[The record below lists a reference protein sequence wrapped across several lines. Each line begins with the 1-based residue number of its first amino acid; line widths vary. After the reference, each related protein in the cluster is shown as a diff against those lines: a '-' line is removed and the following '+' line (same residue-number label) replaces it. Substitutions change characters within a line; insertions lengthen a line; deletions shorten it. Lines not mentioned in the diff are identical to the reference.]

1 VLPHPPYPEE
11 AQDLGETGTVVMT
24 VTFDTSGDVARAA
37 VTQSSGVRLL
47 DATTRSF
54 ILAHWHS
61 ATLAGQTV
69 TQPVLYREGE

>member
-1 VLPHPPYPEE
+1 
-11 AQDLGETGTVVMT
+11 MT

-37 VTQSSGVRLL
+37 VAQSSGVRLL
-47 DATTRSF
+47 DANTRSF

-69 TQPVLYREGE
+69 TQPVRYTGE